1 MGRKKLFDEKK
12 VIKNIG
18 ETFVK
23 YGYEGTSL
31 DDLVK
36 ATGVLRGSLYSTFGS
51 KHGMFVTALRDSIND
66 DRYGEQTLS
75 LITIAMMEL
84 TKDDKLVFNLVR
96 KWVSELENK
105 DLISIIGKTVIERSQ
120 ILRGEKNGK

>member
-36 ATGVLRGSLYSTFGS
+36 TTGVLRGSLYSTFGS
-51 KHGMFVTALRDSIND
+51 AWDVYDSINT
-66 DRYGEQTLS
+66 DRYSEQTLS

-96 KWVSELENK
+96 KWVNGLENK
-105 DLISIIGKTVIERSQ
+105 DLFSIIGKTVIERSQ
-120 ILRGEKNGK
+120 ILRGEENGK

>member
-18 ETFVK
+18 KTFIK

-36 ATGVLRGSLYSTFGS
+36 TTGVLRGSLYSTFGS
-51 KHGMFVTALRDSIND
+51 KHGMFMTALRDSINT
-66 DRYGEQTLS
+66 DRYSEQTLS

-84 TKDDKLVFNLVR
+84 TRDDKTTFNLVR
-96 KWVSELENK
+96 KWVNGLENK
-105 DLISIIGKTVIERSQ
+105 DLISVIGKTVIERSQ
-120 ILRGEKNGK
+120 ILRGEENGK

>member
-1 MGRKKLFDEKK
+1 MGRRKLFDEKK

-18 ETFVK
+18 ETFIK

-51 KHGMFVTALRDSIND
+51 KHGMFMTALRDSIND
-66 DRYGEQTLS
+66 DRYSKQTLS

-84 TKDDKLVFNLVR
+84 TKDDKPIFNLVR
-96 KWVSELENK
+96 KWVNELDNK